1 MRYFFALFLVGCL
14 TANAQTIP
22 NLNFENWTTGGPA
35 GDSLNEWT
43 TSERTARTYGS
54 SNSVFRG
61 TDAHNDAFSIH
72 LKNVQVS
79 PFPGI
84 NIKGPGVATNG
95 LIDFTLTNG
104 FKFSKGSPDTSR
116 VRSFSYWFKYDN
128 TASAADYGLIR
139 IYKLRYNSGTGN
151 RDTVAAGIDTVR
163 SSSSYAFRSVS
174 FVYRDWV
181 NQPDTTLIILQSA
194 PGLND
199 PAVGLGD
206 ELVLDSISFAG
217 WVGIQ
222 DPTNSVKG
230 VRMYPLPA
238 NDHLSL
244 DVEVNRS
251 MQLTWAVYDM
261 NGRLVESREMN
272 SLSETIVT
280 STWPAGRYLLKLTD
294 EHGTGVYAAPV
305 TVTR

>member
-1 MRYFFALFLVGCL
+1 MRYLFVFLLIGCFS
-14 TANAQTIP
+14 ANAQNIP
-22 NLNFENWTTGGPA
+22 NLNFENWTPTIGF

-54 SNSVFRG
+54 SNSVFKG

-72 LKNVQVS
+72 MKNVQVS
-79 PFPGI
+79 PFPGF

-95 LIDFTLTNG
+95 QIEFTLSSG
-104 FKFSKGSPDTSR
+104 FKFSEGSPDTSR
-116 VRSFSYWFKYDN
+116 ARSFSYWYKYDN
-128 TASAADYGLIR
+128 TASPSDYGLVS
-139 IYKLRYNSGTGN
+139 IYKLRYNPGTGN
-151 RDTVAAGIDTVR
+151 RDTVAAGIDIVPAA
-163 SSSSYAFRSVS
+163 SSYAFRSVS
-174 FVYRDWV
+174 FTYRDFS

-199 PAVGLGD
+199 PVLGIGD
-206 ELVLDSISFAG
+206 ELVIDSISFAG

-238 NDHLSL
+238 NDHLTL

-251 MQLTWAVYDM
+251 MQLTWALYDLT
-261 NGRLVESREMN
+261 GRLVESHEMN

-280 STWPAGRYLLKLTD
+280 SAWATGRYVLKLMD
-294 EHGTGVYAAPV
+294 ENGTGVYAVPI